1 MPIIAGRASAAY
13 GAGFAAVTTIP
24 FSLVGSFD
32 ALGTVTVP
40 SGGLSSITFNGIPQ
54 TGYDHLQI
62 RCITRTNRASSQ
74 DEYKLNFN
82 SDTSS
87 IYSRHSIVGGGS
99 GTEATGFTGQNH
111 WRAGWM
117 SAATA
122 PANTFGVSVF
132 DILDYTNTNKFK
144 TGRNLTGY
152 DNNGDGTIGFVSGLW
167 RSTDAINRIDITPA
181 FATFQQYSQFAL
193 YGVKA

>member
-1 MPIIAGRASAAY
+1 MTPLLTGVFASQIS
-13 GAGFAAVTTIP
+13 GHLTPP
-24 FSLVGSFD
+24 FTLTGNYD

-40 SGGLSSITFNGIPQ
+40 SGGLSSITFAGIPQ
-54 TGYDHLQI
+54 TGYSHLQI
-62 RCITRTNRASSQ
+62 RCIARTSRAAGE

-87 IYSRHSIVGGGS
+87 IYSRHSIVGYGT

-111 WRAGWM
+111 WRAGWC
-117 SAATA
+117 A
-122 PANTFGVSVF
+122 ANTAGANIFGVSVF
-132 DILDYTNTNKFK
+132 DILDYANVNKYK

-152 DNNGDGTIGFVSGLW
+152 DNNGNGVVGFVSGLW
-167 RSTDAINRIDITPA
+167 QSTSAINEITITPA
-181 FATFQQYSQFAL
+181 FSAFQQYSQFAL